1 MSNKCDVFLLIS
13 LLSLL
18 LVTVL
23 SWLTQLKLPRNKSLL
38 MKVKEESEKVG
49 LWFIA
54 SPSSAIPVT
63 ICHDLSIYGGWHN
76 PKIHNL
82 SSSEFCLPM
91 IFFHSTTAK
100 TPMVILWPLSS
111 WMMAPPPKH
120 DFFHYPQLST
130 HTLSFVIPIISDMFP
145 LYRLWWEFL
154 SWMDVKFCQMLSL
167 HLSRWSCDFY
177 NSLC

>member
-1 MSNKCDVFLLIS
+1 MLSGYNSSYHFSNHYQHLAQIFFIIGS
-13 LLSLL
+13 LGS
-18 LVTVL
+18 
-23 SWLTQLKLPRNKSLL
+23 
-38 MKVKEESEKVG
+38 
-49 LWFIA
+49 WFIA

-111 WMMAPPPKH
+111 WVMAPPPKH